1 MRATSSSANS
11 CLRGHGHGRAA
22 AAAACLVVV
31 TLLVVVALDPRTEA
45 SWFVLSSSSSSS
57 FPSSISKLQP
67 SGGAGGGEP
76 LLATTSSYSD
86 GGDGGAGGK
95 NSTGKQV
102 LEDVLFQGHGGD
114 GSMLSL
120 INSSS
125 GHDAPQLPVTPPAA
139 APALA
144 PVLAPAPATESS
156 DDTIQVVPQLERR
169 RDVKLERIELGLAKA
184 RSAILEAI
192 QNKDNRPPLVDKDYV
207 PIGPVYRNAYA
218 FHRSY
223 LEMEKLFK
231 VYVYEE
237 GEPPVFHDGP
247 CRSIYSTEGRFIYSM
262 EMESRMRTRDPD
274 LAHVFF
280 LPFSVVKMVKM
291 IYEPNS
297 HDMGPLRRTVSDY
310 IGVLSA
316 KYPYWNRSLG
326 ADHFMLSCHDWG
338 PYVSS
343 ANGHLFDN
351 SIRVLCNANKS
362 EGFNPAKDV
371 SLPEINLR
379 SDAVDRQV
387 GGPSASHR
395 PILAFF
401 AGGNHGP
408 VRPLLLDHWKGRGDP
423 DVQVSEYLPRGVSY
437 TGMMRRSRFCL
448 CPGGYEVASPR
459 LAEAIYLECVPVV
472 VDDGDYALPFADVL
486 NWDAFSVRVRVA
498 DIPRIKEILAAVSP
512 RQYIR
517 MQRRVRTVRRHFM
530 VHGGA
535 PRRYD
540 AFHMILHSVWLRR
553 LNVRVTA
560 PQG

>member
-1 MRATSSSANS
+1 MRATSSSSAAAATPCSNLP
-11 CLRGHGHGRAA
+11 CLHGHGRVGGRTTAYA
-22 AAAACLVVV
+22 VAACLAVV
-31 TLLVVVALDPRTEA
+31 TFLAVAALDPGTQAA
-45 SWFVLSSSSSSS
+45 SWFMSSSSSSS
-57 FPSSISKLQP
+57 LQRR
-67 SGGAGGGEP
+67 GGVAGEL
-76 LLATTSSYSD
+76 LLATSTSFSDD
-86 GGDGGAGGK
+86 GGR
-95 NSTGKQV
+95 NSTGKEVHEEVQPG
-102 LEDVLFQGHGGD
+102 DDGD
-114 GSMLSL
+114 GFHLSSL
-120 INSSS
+120 TLVNASS
-125 GHDAPQLPVTPPAA
+125 GYGTPGKVPVPIP
-139 APALA
+139 
-144 PVLAPAPATESS
+144 APAPSPPAKESATNAVQ
-156 DDTIQVVPQLERR
+156 DRPQMQRR
-169 RDVKLERIELGLAKA
+169 RDVKLERLELGLAKA
-184 RSAILEAI
+184 RSAIMEAI
-192 QNKDNRPPLVDKDYV
+192 QNKENRPPLIDKDYV
-207 PIGPVYRNAYA
+207 PVGPIYRNAYA

-247 CRSIYSTEGRFIYSM
+247 CRSIYSTEGRFIYNM
-262 EMESRMRTRDPD
+262 EMDSRMRTRDPD

-297 HDMGPLRRTVSDY
+297 HDMNPIRRTISDY
-310 IGVLSA
+310 IGVVSN
-316 KYPYWNRSLG
+316 KYPFWNRSLG

-343 ANGHLFDN
+343 ANGHLFSN

-362 EGFNPAKDV
+362 EGFNPSKDV

-379 SDAVDRQV
+379 TDVVDRQV

-408 VRPLLLDHWKGRGDP
+408 VRPILLKHWKDRGDP

-437 TGMMRRSRFCL
+437 TDMMRRSRFCL

-472 VDDGDYALPFADVL
+472 LDDGDYALPLADVL

-498 DIPRIKEILAAVSP
+498 DIPRIKELLAAVSP
-512 RQYIR
+512 RRYIQL
-517 MQRRVRTVRRHFM
+517 QRRVAAVRRHFM
-530 VHGGA
+530 VHGGT

-560 PQG
+560 AAAG

>member
-1 MRATSSSANS
+1 MEHVNS
-11 CLRGHGHGRAA
+11 KYELLISDFGLQENSDDVIHQ
-22 AAAACLVVV
+22 V
-31 TLLVVVALDPRTEA
+31 TL
-45 SWFVLSSSSSSS
+45 
-57 FPSSISKLQP
+57 
-67 SGGAGGGEP
+67 
-76 LLATTSSYSD
+76 
-86 GGDGGAGGK
+86 
-95 NSTGKQV
+95 QV
-102 LEDVLFQGHGGD
+102 Q
-114 GSMLSL
+114 
-120 INSSS
+120 
-125 GHDAPQLPVTPPAA
+125 
-139 APALA
+139 
-144 PVLAPAPATESS
+144 
-156 DDTIQVVPQLERR
+156 RR
-169 RDVKLERIELGLAKA
+169 RDVKLERLELGLAKA
-184 RSAILEAI
+184 RSAIMEAI
-192 QNKDNRPPLVDKDYV
+192 KNKDKRPPLSDKDYV
-207 PIGPVYRNAYA
+207 PMGPIYRNAYA

-262 EMESRMRTRDPD
+262 EMESRLRTRDPD
-274 LAHVFF
+274 RAHAFF

-297 HDMGPLRRTVSDY
+297 HDMGPLKRTISDY
-310 IGVLSA
+310 IGVLST

-343 ANGHLFDN
+343 ANGHLFGN
-351 SIRVLCNANKS
+351 SIRVLCNANTS

-379 SDAVDRQV
+379 SDVVNRQV
-387 GGPSASHR
+387 GGPSASRR

-408 VRPLLLDHWKGRGDP
+408 VRPALLAHWKGKGEP

-437 TGMMRRSRFCL
+437 TDMMRRSRFCL

-472 VDDGDYALPFADVL
+472 VDDGEYALPFADVL
-486 NWDAFSVRVRVA
+486 NWDAFAVRLRAA
-498 DIPRIKEILAAVSP
+498 DIPRLREVLAAVSP

-517 MQRRVRTVRRHFM
+517 MQRRVRAVRRHFM

-553 LNVRVTA
+553 LNVRIA
-560 PQG
+560 AQG

>member
-1 MRATSSSANS
+1 MRATVSTSSTAPSLLP
-11 CLRGHGHGRAA
+11 CFHGRGRAA
-22 AAAACLVVV
+22 AVAACLVAA
-31 TLLVVVALDPRTEA
+31 TFLALAAFLDPRA
-45 SWFVLSSSSSSS
+45 QASSWFFSSSSSSS
-57 FPSSISKLQP
+57 FSSLQP
-67 SGGAGGGEP
+67 SGGGGEH
-76 LLATTSSYSD
+76 LLLTSTSYSG
-86 GGDGGAGGK
+86 GGDGGRRR
-95 NSTGKQV
+95 NSTGKEVHEEVQV
-102 LEDVLFQGHGGD
+102 GD
-114 GSMLSL
+114 DDILLSL
-120 INSSS
+120 PKSSS
-125 GHDAPQLPVTPPAA
+125 SDHGAPPLSASPPAAVLAPAA
-139 APALA
+139 APA
-144 PVLAPAPATESS
+144 TGSS
-156 DDTIQVVPQLERR
+156 DEAIQATPQVPRR
-169 RDVKLERIELGLAKA
+169 RDVKLERLELGLAKA
-184 RSAILEAI
+184 RAAIMDAVR
-192 QNKDNRPPLVDKDYV
+192 NKDNRPPLADNDYV
-207 PIGPVYRNAYA
+207 PMGPIYRNSYA

-262 EMESRMRTRDPD
+262 EMESRLRTSDPD

-297 HDMGPLRRTVSDY
+297 HDMGPLKRTVSDY
-310 IGVLSA
+310 ISVLSN

-343 ANGHLFDN
+343 ANGQLFGN
-351 SIRVLCNANKS
+351 SIRVLCNANTS
-362 EGFNPAKDV
+362 EGFNPSKDV

-379 SDAVDRQV
+379 SDVVDHQV

-408 VRPLLLDHWKGRGDP
+408 VRPSLLAHWKDRGDHP

-437 TGMMRRSRFCL
+437 TDMMRRSRFCL

-472 VDDGDYALPFADVL
+472 VDDGEYALPFADVL
-486 NWDAFSVRVRVA
+486 NWDAFAVRLRVA
-498 DIPRIKEILAAVSP
+498 DIPRLREVLAAVSP

-517 MQRRVRTVRRHFM
+517 MQRRVRMVRRHFM

-553 LNVRVTA
+553 LNVRIA
-560 PQG
+560 AQQG